1 MQDLR
6 RQVMDQQ
13 RAIREQQETQLRE
26 QQRQRDDMARARA
39 ESMRQQLAQT
49 QSRAMAGAGFAM
61 GNMAH
66 RAMQGGMAP
75 TYGGREY
82 ISRLE
87 GIERGYIA
95 PALAGALNHINLGG
109 LSSWLYPNVHHSL
122 ALGNRGQSFA
132 RARAGGTVG
141 GIAETAYGNWLTRP
155 LANLMDF
162 NGKFLSEITQ
172 DDSKQFIER
181 RLEFAGRDIIQRLG
195 ASTGDDG
202 RLDPE
207 SSIIGQLVG
216 NNNAEL
222 LAYRKRHNLVATD
235 EVAKEYGTL
244 RDIAYQSLL
253 EQRGGLSEILLPI
266 NGLTGKELTRTQGES
281 RKRLAQASQEE
292 YFNIGGL
299 LENAGEGLQLTAQGL
314 HEMIGKL
321 TGMGIAT
328 KDAAKTMSDLADTA
342 RAFSLSGPDELIET
356 VLNRTQNGMQ
366 RGMTPTAAAQAAT
379 REFVAVQDALVT
391 NKFDNR
397 MFAYGRNE
405 DEQASELLNRTSGI
419 RNGQLASLLTFAGGD
434 GSLQERLGRASQKL
448 AADPLSYLREQ
459 STDSFNKRVQEQG
472 VSNVMSAFGSSGLPK
487 ELVWAAVGQQGGM
500 GMQDA
505 RNTFDVFSAAVNKWD
520 VLVTKMDASAS
531 RASHIKDEM
540 RSGLVAAQASIDAA
554 NELARKA
561 AAAVMDTVQF
571 HSAW

>member
-49 QSRAMAGAGFAM
+49 QSRAMAGAGFAV
-61 GNMAH
+61 GNIAH

-82 ISRLE
+82 ISPLE

-132 RARAGGTVG
+132 RARAGGAVG
-141 GIAETAYGNWLTRP
+141 GIAEAVYGNSYTRGFAD
-155 LANLMDF
+155 LFDTDNR
-162 NGKFLSEITQ
+162 FLSEITQ
-172 DDSKQFIER
+172 DKSKQYIER
-181 RLEFAGRDIIQRLG
+181 RLEYASRDLISRLG
-195 ASTGDDG
+195 ADTKDG

-207 SSIIGQLVG
+207 ASIIGQLVG
-216 NNNAEL
+216 ESAKEL
-222 LAYRKRHNLVATD
+222 QAYKDRFGLTGST

-244 RDIAYQSLL
+244 RDIAFQSLL
-253 EQRGGLSEILLPI
+253 EQRGGLDDLTLPV
-266 NGLTGKELTRTQGES
+266 NGLAGAALRNTQAKS
-281 RKRLAQASQEE
+281 RKILTDASQEE
-292 YFNIGGL
+292 YIKIGGL

-314 HEMIGKL
+314 HDMIGKL
-321 TGMGIAT
+321 TSMGIAT
-328 KDAAKTMSDLADTA
+328 RDAAKTMSDLADTA

-472 VSNVMSAFGSSGLPK
+472 VSNVMSAFGNSGLPK

-505 RNTFDVFSAAVNKWD
+505 RNTFDVFSSAVNRWD
-520 VLVTKMDASAS
+520 KVMTRMENNVS
-531 RASHIKDEM
+531 RADA
-540 RSGLVAAQASIDAA
+540 RSNEIRASID
-554 NELARKA
+554 N
-561 AAAVMDTVQF
+561 AVLVSPSENAQSFWEGFKSTLYNWSM
-571 HSAW
+571 